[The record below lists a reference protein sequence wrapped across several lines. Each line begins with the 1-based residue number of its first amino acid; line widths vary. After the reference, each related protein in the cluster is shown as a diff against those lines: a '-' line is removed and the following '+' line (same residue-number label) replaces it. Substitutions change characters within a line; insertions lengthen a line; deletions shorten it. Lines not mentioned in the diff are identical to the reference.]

1 MTHANHFCAR
11 RARFTRFSRYLGLLI
26 LFAGCEVDR
35 SSSSLIGRNEN
46 VAEAIA
52 AIRAADVT
60 LVYVGASDCA
70 FARSPS
76 AQQALRV
83 ALAHFDSVAAITG
96 KRIVKIGISLD
107 QIDTLGLLHLRGVGR
122 FDHLFPSGALDNPG
136 QIQVANAYLGLP
148 SVMPQLAL
156 VAFDSSAIERSKVA
170 PRVLFRAEGLQE
182 LLRWK
187 DRGWVVPRGAFAQ

>member
-1 MTHANHFCAR
+1 MAHVNRACALA
-11 RARFTRFSRYLGLLI
+11 ARILRISGILGFLI
-26 LFAGCEVDR
+26 SYAGCEVQQSADG
-35 SSSSLIGRNEN
+35 SNGQNET
-46 VAEAIA
+46 VAQAIA

-83 ALAHFDSVAAITG
+83 ALAHFDSLAAFTG

-107 QIDTLGLLHLRGVGR
+107 QIDSLGVLHLRGVGR
-122 FDHLFPSGALDNPG
+122 FDHLFPSGTLDNPG
-136 QIQVANAYLGLP
+136 QLYVANAYLGLP

-187 DRGWVVPRGAFAQ
+187 DRGWMVPSGALVQ